1 VDDFLDHAA
10 ERSALRAF
18 AHVGCGDSSALLT
31 DITGVCFCH
40 IGSRGW
46 KLWMLDLLQYI
57 RIYVLFS
64 QTCHTE
70 TQLISEGENTDMK
83 DFLFIQDLEHSLHH
97 MWVSFKTEAALK
109 DAEKISLF
117 INRENKLKNCRI
129 TLRLHQ
135 VYAKILAEWTTQ

>member
-1 VDDFLDHAA
+1 
-10 ERSALRAF
+10 
-18 AHVGCGDSSALLT
+18 
-31 DITGVCFCH
+31 
-40 IGSRGW
+40 
-46 KLWMLDLLQYI
+46 MLDLLQYI

-97 MWVSFKTEAALK
+97 MWVSFKAEAVLK
-109 DAEKISLF
+109 NTEKISLF
-117 INRENKLKNCRI
+117 INRENKSKNCRI